1 MPVLIGFI
9 YPTLFQ
15 NELAPIAYVYFYSLL
30 YGGWNLSMY
39 KEQKGTIEKEHPQV
53 MILLIRRG
61 FFFMLYG
68 YLSVIPF
75 AALKIF
81 FAETLFQ
88 KMNFVFISIVF
99 LIFAFYPVSS
109 LAKFELYLQRTK
121 KGRKIVAKSFRD
133 EWKKSVDESMLVR
146 VLWYFAL
153 PLGALS
159 VYGGSVCLYS
169 FAFITLKPEYFFAGL
184 LAMGGGISIL
194 MYHLTRTGSLLKIR
208 RIVSASST
216 GKMTVGDLKESIRD
230 IQKWCFGL
238 FGAVFALVG
247 LLRYRGIRV
256 FAVFGGVEMNDMTLV
271 YVDIFW
277 LLIVLLSAEWLLQ
290 LVKRKRITDLA
301 KLSKNVDYLHSA
313 IWYFLAGLT
322 GSYSYALGVP
332 TIVDAMVV
340 VAFLLITAVYRLY
353 LRSRF

>member
-1 MPVLIGFI
+1 ML
-9 YPTLFQ
+9 
-15 NELAPIAYVYFYSLL
+15 
-30 YGGWNLSMY
+30 
-39 KEQKGTIEKEHPQV
+39 QKV
-53 MILLIRRG
+53 
-61 FFFMLYG
+61 
-68 YLSVIPF
+68 
-75 AALKIF
+75 
-81 FAETLFQ
+81 
-88 KMNFVFISIVF
+88 NFVFILIVF
-99 LIFAFYPVSS
+99 LIFALYPVSS

-146 VLWYFAL
+146 ILWYFAL

-169 FAFITLKPEYFFAGL
+169 FAFMTLKPEYFFAGL

-194 MYHLTRTGSLLKIR
+194 MYHLTRTGSLLKTR
-208 RIVSASST
+208 RILSGSST
-216 GKMTVGDLKESIRD
+216 SKMPVGDLKESLRD
-230 IQKWCFGL
+230 LQKWCFGL

-256 FAVFGGVEMNDMTLV
+256 LAVFGGVEMNDMTLV

-290 LVKRKRITDLA
+290 LVKKKRMKDLA

-332 TIVDAMVV
+332 AIVDAMIV
-340 VAFLLITAVYRLY
+340 VAFLLVTTFYRLY